1 MDTKKSTTLITR
13 FLDALNAADIE
24 AVLAC
29 LHEDIV
35 QEVGDERQFGR
46 DAFRFHLGARARRF
60 DEQIGDIVVMASA
73 DGTRAAAE
81 FTRRGRLKMAGAT
94 GDAGDHYSVAAGMFF
109 AIEDGVIVRI
119 TPHNF
124 VE

>member
-1 MDTKKSTTLITR
+1 MDTKKSTTLIAR
-13 FLDALNAADIE
+13 FLDTLNAADTE

-35 QEVGDERQFGR
+35 REVGDERQFGL
-46 DAFRFHLGARARRF
+46 DAFRFHLGARAQRF
-60 DEQIGDIVVMASA
+60 DEQLGDIVVMVSA

-81 FTRRGRLKMAGAT
+81 FTRRGRLKMAGVM

-119 TPHNF
+119 TSHNF
-124 VE
+124 GE